1 VHSRG
6 LCGAV
11 SVLVLRW
18 EAAGPGRQLFRSWMP
33 TSP

>member
-18 EAAGPGRQLFRSWMP
+18 EAAGPGRQLFRS
-33 TSP
+33 